1 MTKRILIVDD
11 EEIVIRSC
19 RRILEGHP
27 YEIDVARN
35 GLEALERVNENHI
48 DLVVLDIKMPKMEVK
63 NAPNYSV
70 WGGGQH

>member
-35 GLEALERVNENHI
+35 GFPPISRGW
-48 DLVVLDIKMPKMEVK
+48 KVK
-63 NAPNYSV
+63 A
-70 WGGGQH
+70 